1 MAAMDQIAVFKTV
14 LNSDRLRRQALK
26 AVAALRLPDCW
37 IGAGLVRDA
46 IWDYL
51 HGYGIRPPCGDVDV
65 VWFASDP
72 SDEETD
78 HCIEHALRSHMP
90 CLTWSVKNQA
100 RMHLR
105 NGDGPYRSVADAMG
119 HWPETATAVAA
130 RFGGD
135 DEIEVNSPF
144 GLSDLF
150 GLKLRPTPVFAT
162 QRLIVYQERISSKRW
177 VERYPLL
184 TVADDRRKNYK
195 MYERQ

>member
-1 MAAMDQIAVFKTV
+1 
-14 LNSDRLRRQALK
+14 
-26 AVAALRLPDCW
+26 
-37 IGAGLVRDA
+37 
-46 IWDYL
+46 
-51 HGYGIRPPCGDVDV
+51 
-65 VWFASDP
+65 
-72 SDEETD
+72 
-78 HCIEHALRSHMP
+78 
-90 CLTWSVKNQA
+90 
-100 RMHLR
+100 
-105 NGDGPYRSVADAMG
+105 MG

-162 QRLIVYQERISSKRW
+162 QRLLVYQERISSKRW